1 MGVKILQ
8 RVGVNMQM
16 PPEHGS
22 IDKLISLFNQSTQSM
37 IHILLKVDYCFSS
50 ITVTDNATY
59 MTMVAAMGDG
69 KGGSDGQ
76 RQMWQQ
82 RAMGDGKG
90 GSNG

>member
-37 IHILLKVDYCFSS
+37 THILLKVDYCFSS
-50 ITVTDNATY
+50 IAVTDNAKS
-59 MTMVAAMGDG
+59 MTTVAATGDG
-69 KGGSDGQ
+69 KGGSDG
-76 RQMWQQ
+76 
-82 RAMGDGKG
+82 
-90 GSNG
+90 